1 MSPVASTRW
10 CPTPEQLMILEEMY
24 RSGIRTPNAV
34 QIQQITAHLALYG
47 RIEGKNVFYW
57 FQNHKARDR
66 QKLRKKLAKQL
77 HHHQQQQLTLQLQQI
92 KPKPILSMMSPPV
105 ISNIMLDHHHHHNP
119 YHHHDKYNNNNHH
132 RPCDHMS
139 FGCCSQASPI
149 SHSHQ
154 GMVGGEAQGNIMN
167 EYYCNKTCHEETTL
181 LLQKPIITGQNSS
194 YGRDWMMM
202 MDMGPQPSYPSSS
215 SSHIQCCNMTMMNS
229 TKIPL
234 KTLEL
239 FPISSINSKQ
249 DST

>member
-34 QIQQITAHLALYG
+34 QIQQITAHLAFYG

-77 HHHQQQQLTLQLQQI
+77 HQQQHHLQLQQS
-92 KPKPILSMMSPPV
+92 KPKQLSMLSQPLN
-105 ISNIMLDHHHHHNP
+105 NIIDYHNP
-119 YHHHDKYNNNNHH
+119 YHQHHLNHH
-132 RPCDHMS
+132 RPYDHMS
-139 FGCCSQASPI
+139 FACCPQPSPI
-149 SHSHQ
+149 CPSHQ
-154 GMVGGEAQGNIMN
+154 GVGVDIQSKLVN
-167 EYYCNKTCHEETTL
+167 EYYRNKSGPEDML
-181 LLQKPIITGQNSS
+181 MPKSITGQNSS

-202 MDMGPQPSYPSSS
+202 MNLGPRPSYPSSS
-215 SSHIQCCNMTMMNS
+215 SSSLVPCCNMMLNS
-229 TKIPL
+229 PKTPL

-239 FPISSINSKQ
+239 FPVSSINSKE
-249 DST
+249 DSTKL

>member
-34 QIQQITAHLALYG
+34 QIQQITAHLAFYG

-77 HHHQQQQLTLQLQQI
+77 HQQQHQLQLQLQQI
-92 KPKPILSMMSPPV
+92 KPKPMSSMMSQPV
-105 ISNIMLDHHHHHNP
+105 NNTIIDHHNP
-119 YHHHDKYNNNNHH
+119 YHHHHHNLHHNHH
-132 RPCDHMS
+132 RPYDHMS
-139 FGCCSQASPI
+139 FACCSHPSSMCLP
-149 SHSHQ
+149 HQ
-154 GMVGGEAQGNIMN
+154 GIGGETQSKVMN
-167 EYYCNKTCHEETTL
+167 EYYCTNSGAEEIL
-181 LLQKPIITGQNSS
+181 MQKSITGPNST

-202 MDMGPQPSYPSSS
+202 MDMGPRPSYPSSS
-215 SSHIQCCNMTMMNS
+215 SPIPCCNMMMS
-229 TKIPL
+229 SPKIPL

-249 DST
+249 DSTKL

>member
-1 MSPVASTRW
+1 MSPVAATRW

-34 QIQQITAHLALYG
+34 QIQQITAHLAFYG

-77 HHHQQQQLTLQLQQI
+77 HQQQHHLQLQLQQI
-92 KPKPILSMMSPPV
+92 QPKPISMMSQPL
-105 ISNIMLDHHHHHNP
+105 SNIIDHHNHYHHHHHN
-119 YHHHDKYNNNNHH
+119 HH
-132 RPCDHMS
+132 RPYDHMS
-139 FGCCSQASPI
+139 FACCSQPSPI
-149 SHSHQ
+149 CLSHQ
-154 GMVGGEAQGNIMN
+154 GIGVEAPSKILS
-167 EYYCNKTCHEETTL
+167 EHYCNKNGREDML
-181 LLQKPIITGQNSS
+181 IQRPIMGENTS

-202 MDMGPQPSYPSSS
+202 MDMGPRPSYPSSS
-215 SSHIQCCNMTMMNS
+215 SVPVPYCNMMMNS
-229 TKIPL
+229 PKIPL

-249 DST
+249 DSSKL

>member
-1 MSPVASTRW
+1 MSPMASTRW

-34 QIQQITAHLALYG
+34 QIQQITAHLAFYG

-77 HHHQQQQLTLQLQQI
+77 HQQQHHLNLQLQQI
-92 KPKPILSMMSPPV
+92 KPKPISMMSQPL
-105 ISNIMLDHHHHHNP
+105 SNIIDHHNP
-119 YHHHDKYNNNNHH
+119 YHHHHNHSHHH
-132 RPCDHMS
+132 RPYDHMS
-139 FGCCSQASPI
+139 FACCSHPSPTYL
-149 SHSHQ
+149 SHQ
-154 GMVGGEAQGNIMN
+154 GIGGEAQSKVVN
-167 EYYCNKTCHEETTL
+167 EYYCNKSGPEEML
-181 LLQKPIITGQNSS
+181 MQKPITGPNSS

-202 MDMGPQPSYPSSS
+202 MDMGPRPSYPSSS
-215 SSHIQCCNMTMMNS
+215 STSSPIPCCNMMMS
-229 TKIPL
+229 SAKIPL

-249 DST
+249 DSTKL